1 MKLHYD
7 VIIVGTGAA
16 GLYTALSLPTN
27 LHILMISKN
36 SFINSDSYLAQG
48 GISTLR
54 NKEDYTQYYEDTM
67 KAGHYENDPESVRVM
82 IEESPAIIDHLQEF
96 GVLFD
101 RNTDGTLRY
110 TREGGHSTFRI
121 LHHKDVTGK
130 EIVSKLLARAKERA
144 NLTLL
149 EFTTLLDLIEEH
161 RQCHGVI
168 IRTSEGQVRP
178 LYASCVVLATGGIG
192 GLFKSSTN
200 FSHIS
205 GDSFAIALKH
215 KITVS
220 NLHYI
225 QIHPTVLYSK
235 KPGRRFLI
243 SESVRGEGAILL
255 NENKERFVDELL
267 PRDMVT
273 AAIKEE
279 MDRFHT
285 DYVYLSLNTMAVP
298 DIQNRF
304 PNIYQR
310 CLEEGY
316 QLGKDFIP
324 VAPAQHYLM
333 GGITTSTS
341 GATSMKRLYAVGETA
356 CNGVHGVNRLASNSL
371 LESLVFAGRAA
382 KEIQKLTPLMEPKS
396 IALSLHDYEDMDAL
410 QEEHRQ
416 LLLREIKEKDSEFYA
431 KWCNNETK
439 YR

>member
-1 MKLHYD
+1 MKQHYD

-16 GLYTALSLPTN
+16 GLYTALSLPSK
-27 LHILMISKN
+27 LHILMISKD
-36 SFINSDSYLAQG
+36 SLTNSDSYLAQG

-54 NKEDYTQYYEDTM
+54 NKEDYTPYYEDTL
-67 KAGHYENDPESVRVM
+67 KAGRYENNPESVRIM
-82 IEESPAIIDHLQEF
+82 IEESPAIIDHLQEL

-101 RNTDGTLRY
+101 RNTDGNLRY

-144 NLTLL
+144 NITLL
-149 EFTTLLDLIEEH
+149 DFTTMLDLIEEH
-161 RQCHGVI
+161 GQCHGVI
-168 IRTSEGQVRP
+168 IRTKEGQILP
-178 LYASCVVLATGGIG
+178 LLASSVVLATGGIG

-255 NENKERFVDELL
+255 NENKERFVNELL
-267 PRDMVT
+267 PRDVVT

-279 MDRFHT
+279 MERFHT
-285 DYVYLSLNTMAVP
+285 EYVYLSLNTMSIP

-316 QLGKDFIP
+316 QLGKDLIP
-324 VAPAQHYLM
+324 VTPAQHYLM
-333 GGITTSTS
+333 GGIETNTS

-356 CNGVHGVNRLASNSL
+356 CNGVHGLNRLASNSL

-382 KEIQKLTPLMEPKS
+382 KEIKKFTSPFVPPN
-396 IALSLHDYEDMDAL
+396 ITLSLHDYKDMDIL
-410 QEEHRQ
+410 QEEYRQ
-416 LLLREIKEKDSEFYA
+416 LLLSEIKEKDGEFYA
-431 KWCNNETK
+431 KWCNNENK
-439 YR
+439 CR